1 MLGAQNFID
10 YLNEF
15 IFPTQKSTFVAEMD
29 FYDYEIP
36 EEYKDI
42 PWFNF

>member
-1 MLGAQNFID
+1 
-10 YLNEF
+10 LNDH
-15 IFPTQKSTFVAEMD
+15 ICPTPKSILIGEMD